1 MPRYDPETIAAL
13 AEGRLDPEE
22 AAALEREIA
31 ADPVASADLA
41 AQRLALEAL
50 AAAPP
55 TELTPSE
62 RTELRAAV
70 ADAIGIVAPD
80 PMAEPRRRT
89 APWASLGIAAAALA
103 ALVAIVPVVGLLS
116 TGGSGDDADSFELA
130 AEAPTTAQTVEE
142 EARSAAAPD
151 EAAGAPAVG
160 ATVADDALTS
170 GGEPAAESSAFASS
184 TTTASRTTTAVPAAT
199 TQATTTTTEA
209 EATTTTQGLGE
220 EALTALTADLEAIKN
235 DPDEIDARAAEA
247 LEEDSCWEQDT
258 GLRDD
263 PPPQRYTFEHES
275 GEVTVVVYFERDNG
289 VAGPFQ
295 VWGVLPDCADL
306 VVIP

>member
-13 AEGRLDPEE
+13 AEGRLEPEE

-55 TELTPSE
+55 AELTPSE

-70 ADAIGIVAPD
+70 ADALGIVASD
-80 PMAEPRRRT
+80 PIGEPRRRT

-130 AEAPTTAQTVEE
+130 ADAPTTAQTVEE
-142 EARSAAAPD
+142 EARSAAASD
-151 EAAGAPAVG
+151 EAAGPPAVG
-160 ATVADDALTS
+160 AADADDAPTS

-184 TTTASRTTTAVPAAT
+184 TTTVPRTTTAVPAAT
-199 TQATTTTTEA
+199 TQAPTTTA
-209 EATTTTQGLGE
+209 ATTTTLVIDE
-220 EALTALTADLEAIKN
+220 EALAALTAELEEIKN
-235 DPDEIDARAAEA
+235 DPVEVDRLADEA
-247 LEEDSCWEQDT
+247 LEEDSCFGEDT
-258 GLRDD
+258 KLRSS

-275 GEVTVVVYFERDNG
+275 GEVTAVVYFERNGG

>member
-13 AEGRLDPEE
+13 AEGRLEPEE

-31 ADPVASADLA
+31 GDPVASADLA

-55 TELTPSE
+55 AELTPSE

-70 ADAIGIVAPD
+70 ADALGIVASD
-80 PMAEPRRRT
+80 PIGEPRRRT

-130 AEAPTTAQTVEE
+130 AEAPTTAQAVEE
-142 EARSAAAPD
+142 EARSAAASD
-151 EAAGAPAVG
+151 EAAGPPAVG
-160 ATVADDALTS
+160 AADADDAPTS

-184 TTTASRTTTAVPAAT
+184 TTTVPRTTTAVPAAT
-199 TQATTTTTEA
+199 TTET
-209 EATTTTQGLGE
+209 EATTTLVIDE
-220 EALTALTADLEAIKN
+220 EALAALTAELEEIKN
-235 DPDEIDARAAEA
+235 DSDLVDELAGEA
-247 LEEDSCWEQDT
+247 LAEDSCWEED
-258 GLRDD
+258 GLLRGD
-263 PPPQRYTFEHES
+263 PSPPRYTFVYENEQ
-275 GEVTVVVYFERDNG
+275 VTAVIYFERDGG

>member
-130 AEAPTTAQTVEE
+130 AEAPTTALTVEE
-142 EARSAAAPD
+142 EATSTAASD
-151 EAAGAPAVG
+151 EAARAPAVG
-160 ATVADDALTS
+160 AADADDALTS

-184 TTTASRTTTAVPAAT
+184 TTTVPRTTTTVPAAT
-199 TQATTTTTEA
+199 TQATTTTEA

-220 EALTALTADLEAIKN
+220 EALTALTAALEAIKN

-263 PPPQRYTFEHES
+263 PPPQRFTFEHES
-275 GEVTVVVYFERDNG
+275 GEVTVVVYFERDGG

-295 VWGVLPDCADL
+295 VWRASDCADL